1 LIWRNR
7 DCDKA
12 SQIGAPLDLGV
23 EIVRRAR
30 IAAARNDDV

>member
-23 EIVRRAR
+23 EIVPRVRTAR
-30 IAAARNDDV
+30 ARNDDV